1 MPLKTSMSACA
12 HSAIVQTVQQQLVQ
26 NLRRYPPTRHYCLAY
41 SGGLDSHVLLHA
53 MQLLAQH
60 DASLSLQAVHIHHGL
75 NPQADHWVEHCQQ
88 ICAALEVPLTVQ
100 RINARPST
108 GYSLEDFARRQR
120 YQLLAKALP
129 PGAGLLLAQHQDDQ
143 AETLL
148 LQLLRGAGLAGLASM
163 APWQPFAQ
171 GFMARPWLEVSRST
185 LAQYAHT
192 HQLRW
197 IEDDSNQ
204 DTRFDRNYLRHE
216 ILPRLQQRFPGTV
229 ATLARAAKHQAQAQ
243 DLLGELARRD
253 LDSVRA
259 LTPGQLSIAGL
270 RLLKP
275 ARQVNALRYWLHEKG
290 LPMPPQA
297 RLHSGLAQLLTARHD
312 ASPHITWEGAE
323 LRRYRDTL
331 YAMPPLAPH
340 DPRISLPWDGQS
352 VLRLETLN
360 LCLTPAEL
368 PALTPPLRPD
378 ETLWVRF
385 RQGGETLPWQGHTQ
399 SLKKRFQAAGIPP
412 WERERIPLIY
422 RGECLIYVRWP

>member
-1 MPLKTSMSACA
+1 MSAYA
-12 HSAIVQTVQQQLVQ
+12 HSAIVQTLQQQLTQ

-60 DASLSLQAVHIHHGL
+60 DASISLQAVHIHHGL

-100 RINARPST
+100 RINARPPT
-108 GYSLEDFARRQR
+108 GDSLEAFARRQR
-120 YQLLAKALP
+120 YQCLAKTLP

-148 LQLLRGAGLAGLASM
+148 LQLLRGAGPAGLASM

-171 GFMARPWLEVSRST
+171 GFIARPWLEVSRSA
-185 LAQYAHT
+185 LAQYARA

-216 ILPRLQQRFPGTV
+216 ILPRLQQRFPGAV
-229 ATLARAAKHQAQAQ
+229 ATLARAAKHQAHAQ

-253 LDSVRA
+253 LEAVRA
-259 LTPGQLSIAGL
+259 LSPGHLSVARL
-270 RLLKP
+270 RRLKS
-275 ARQVNALRYWLHEKG
+275 ARQANVLRHWLHEKG

-297 RLHSGLAQLLTARHD
+297 RLHSGLEQLLTARHD
-312 ASPHITWEGAE
+312 ASPQITWDGAE

-331 YAMPPLAPH
+331 YAMPPLKPH
-340 DPRISLPWDGQS
+340 DPRISLPWDGQRA
-352 VLRLETLN
+352 LWLESLN
-360 LCLTPAEL
+360 LWLRPAEL
-368 PALTPPLRPD
+368 PPLTPPLRPD

-385 RQGGETLPWQGHTQ
+385 RQGGETLHRHGHTH
-399 SLKKRFQAAGIPP
+399 SLKKLLQAAAIPP

-422 RGECLIYVRWP
+422 RNETLIYIRWP